1 MTGSWEDLV
10 ARVRGLSGHLL
21 GRSRLLSLGQA
32 RDLVQLSVA
41 LEEAYGPAS
50 GAANDAA
57 PEQLEL
63 AVRRVAARYL
73 RTVSRWAGKRT
84 PFLTALFLD
93 EDRRSVRALMR
104 GAMSDL
110 PQSLRLAGLVPTPEL
125 PERALEE
132 LARQSS
138 VKDIVA
144 LLVAWVHPFGSALLE
159 EARRPQPDL
168 LRLDLALN
176 REFARRAAAAVKR
189 APLGNSARRDLR
201 LWVQNIID
209 LENAFTAIQ
218 LAAQRSSTDATH
230 FFVTGGHILHSKT
243 FTAVATA
250 GSSTGAL
257 ALLGDA
263 LRNSTIA
270 PVFAALSTRPLEDA
284 ALDAELRRTSTAA
297 RRSPLG
303 AAPIIAF
310 LTRLRAE
317 IRDVRQLIWRVALG
331 APPAASGDLVTIV

>member
-1 MTGSWEDLV
+1 
-10 ARVRGLSGHLL
+10 
-21 GRSRLLSLGQA
+21 
-32 RDLVQLSVA
+32 
-41 LEEAYGPAS
+41 
-50 GAANDAA
+50 
-57 PEQLEL
+57 
-63 AVRRVAARYL
+63 
-73 RTVSRWAGKRT
+73 
-84 PFLTALFLD
+84 
-93 EDRRSVRALMR
+93 
-104 GAMSDL
+104 
-110 PQSLRLAGLVPTPEL
+110 
-125 PERALEE
+125 
-132 LARQSS
+132 
-138 VKDIVA
+138 
-144 LLVAWVHPFGSALLE
+144 
-159 EARRPQPDL
+159 

-189 APLGNSARRDLR
+189 APLGNAARRDLR

-209 LENAFTAIQ
+209 FENAFTAIQ

-230 FFVTGGHILHSKT
+230 FFVTGGHIIDSKT
-243 FTAVATA
+243 FAAVAAA

-270 PVFAALSTRPLEDA
+270 PVFAALSTRPVEDA
-284 ALDAELRRTSTAA
+284 ALDAELRRTSAAA

-317 IRDVRQLIWRVALG
+317 ILDVRQLIWRVALG